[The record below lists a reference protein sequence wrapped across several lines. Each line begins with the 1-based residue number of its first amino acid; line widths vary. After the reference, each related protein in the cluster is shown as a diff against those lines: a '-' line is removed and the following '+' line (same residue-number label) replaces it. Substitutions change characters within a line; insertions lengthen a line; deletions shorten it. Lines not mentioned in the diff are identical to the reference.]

1 MAHYWGNLSL
11 CKKSAEM
18 CTKWPF
24 LVIFAIFDR
33 FWPFLAV
40 FEKKNVWN
48 HVIYLSPM
56 AYYRDNIALCKN
68 NAEMCTKC
76 AEMCKKIIFWAN
88 FGQKTHFW
96 RTEIFFFAFF
106 FSEMDSSW
114 KTGYKTCAL
123 WLFTCHNYNE
133 IKMCPSPLVIT
144 LETAV
149 CRAQLPS
156 RGHAAGRCR
165 VNTTSGTR
173 RRGARLLLAVCRPSA
188 SSHWPGGLGW
198 GGQPRGAQ
206 AQPQRWN
213 LPKQGSLS
221 GWDPLRLWYLNC
233 FWILA
238 RIFFVKS
245 VFGV

>member
-1 MAHYWGNLSL
+1 MGG
-11 CKKSAEM
+11 E
-18 CTKWPF
+18 
-24 LVIFAIFDR
+24 V
-33 FWPFLAV
+33 V
-40 FEKKNVWN
+40 FHFFGGGCCGCGCCGYTIGLRDALHLKNVWN

-56 AYYRDNIALCKN
+56 AHYRGNIALCKN

-149 CRAQLPS
+149 KGWDDELY
-156 RGHAAGRCR
+156 
-165 VNTTSGTR
+165 
-173 RRGARLLLAVCRPSA
+173 LLAWNHVLA
-188 SSHWPGGLGW
+188 GIVDEVLGT
-198 GGQPRGAQ
+198 
-206 AQPQRWN
+206 
-213 LPKQGSLS
+213 
-221 GWDPLRLWYLNC
+221 
-233 FWILA
+233 
-238 RIFFVKS
+238 
-245 VFGV
+245 